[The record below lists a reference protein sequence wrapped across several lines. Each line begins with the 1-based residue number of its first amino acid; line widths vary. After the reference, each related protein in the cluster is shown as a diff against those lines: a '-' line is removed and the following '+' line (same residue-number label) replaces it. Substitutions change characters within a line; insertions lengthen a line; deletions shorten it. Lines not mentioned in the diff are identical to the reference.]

1 MKIFAINSSPRGS
14 GQSKTHLMLNQLV
27 NGMRD
32 AGARVEVV
40 NLREKNIKNCTG
52 CYTCWTKTPGKCIHK
67 DDMSLELYPQWRD
80 SDLVVYATPLYNY
93 AINAALKAFIER
105 TLPSLDPFFEIC
117 DGRMLHPLRHQT
129 PGVVVLSVSGMPDE
143 AHFNPV
149 STHFNYMLASPG
161 RNLVAEIYRPAA
173 EMVTNPIF
181 KDILTDVLDATQQ
194 AGRELVQTSKITP
207 QTMARIRQPVVEPK
221 MFADM
226 ANIFWKSCIAEA
238 VTPKEFYR
246 KNMVPRPDSL
256 KEFMLLQPIGLNS
269 EAVGER
275 QVVLQFKFTGE
286 VTDSCHFI
294 LDKDNIVAKTGAKE
308 NPDIS
313 VNTPFEV
320 WVDIMTGKIEGSQ
333 AFLEQKYIVDGE
345 LELMIKLFQK
355 ENNENKSIRER
366 SAASRTQAAA

>member
-1 MKIFAINSSPRGS
+1 MKIYAINSSPRGS

-40 NLREKNIKNCTG
+40 NLREKTIKNCIG
-52 CYTCWTKTPGKCIHK
+52 CYTCWTKTPGKCLHK
-67 DDMSLELYPQWRD
+67 DDMSLELYPKWQD

-93 AINAALKAFIER
+93 AINAALKSFIER
-105 TLPSLDPFFEIC
+105 TLPSLESFFEIS
-117 DGRMLHPLRHQT
+117 DGRMFHPLRHQT
-129 PGVVVLSVSGMPDE
+129 PAVVVLSVSGMPDE

-149 STHFNYMLASPG
+149 STHFHYMLASPG

-207 QTMARIRQPVVEPK
+207 QTMARIRQPIVEPK

-226 ANIFWKSCIAEA
+226 GNIFWKSCIAEA

-246 KNMVPRPDSL
+246 KNMVPRPDTL

-275 QVVLQFKFTGE
+275 QVVLQFNFSGE
-286 VTDSCHFI
+286 VTDSCYFI

-355 ENNENKSIRER
+355 ENND
-366 SAASRTQAAA
+366 

>member
-1 MKIFAINSSPRGS
+1 
-14 GQSKTHLMLNQLV
+14 
-27 NGMRD
+27 
-32 AGARVEVV
+32 
-40 NLREKNIKNCTG
+40 
-52 CYTCWTKTPGKCIHK
+52 
-67 DDMSLELYPQWRD
+67 
-80 SDLVVYATPLYNY
+80 
-93 AINAALKAFIER
+93 
-105 TLPSLDPFFEIC
+105 
-117 DGRMLHPLRHQT
+117 MLHPLRHQT
-129 PGVVVLSVSGMPDE
+129 PAVVVLSVSGMPDE

-149 STHFNYMLASPG
+149 SAHFNYMLASPG

-275 QVVLQFKFTGE
+275 QVVLQFNFSGE
-286 VTDSCHFI
+286 VTDSCYFI

-355 ENNENKSIRER
+355 ENND
-366 SAASRTQAAA
+366 